1 MSDLLDAIDRLTK
14 PIRSAVVQS
23 NDAGITCKSP
33 IVLPSLLDQ
42 LDEAIQSSMGGNSS
56 GASLAS
62 QRSLLDES
70 ALFEAMKIT
79 TQIGDWCRIV
89 EVRPVHQPAAD
100 LKAWHLAI
108 IAKPQRDDSWHV
120 RQLHKWASRIEAM
133 LDRPRE
139 KDLPDAC
146 PACGAEE
153 WWKDGSK
160 YIRPLIIRYKPEDEA
175 KATALCRFC
184 EQTWNARELAFAL
197 EEAERNT
204 ARNDVA

>member
-1 MSDLLDAIDRLTK
+1 MSELLDAIERLTK
-14 PIRSAVVQS
+14 PQRSAVVQT

-33 IVLPSLLDQ
+33 IVLPSLLEQ
-42 LDEAIQSSMGGNSS
+42 MDEAIQSSMGGNSS

-70 ALFEAMKIT
+70 ALFEAMKIA

-89 EVRPVHQPAAD
+89 EVRPTRQPAPD

-108 IAKPQRDDSWHV
+108 IAKPQRDDTWHV
-120 RQLHKWASRIEAM
+120 RQLGKWADRIESM

-139 KDLPDAC
+139 KDLPQAC
-146 PACGAEE
+146 PNCGESE
-153 WWKDGSK
+153 WWRDGSK
-160 YIRPLIIRYKPEDEA
+160 YYRPLIIRYKPEEEA
-175 KATALCRFC
+175 KATAMCRFC
-184 EQTWNARELAFAL
+184 DQTWNARELAFAL
-197 EEAERNT
+197 EEVARNT